1 MNDFAN
7 GAGYDLARGK
17 VDEYR
22 ARADHY
28 RLVKQV
34 KGDRPSGLER
44 LVVAIGQGLLS
55 IGESFKRPEN
65 RPSLPTV

>member
-1 MNDFAN
+1 MNEFSTES
-7 GAGYDLARGK
+7 GYKMAKGK

-28 RLVKQV
+28 RLVKEV
-34 KGDRPSGLER
+34 KGERPSGLER
-44 LVVAIGQGLLS
+44 LAVAIGQGLLS

-65 RPSLPTV
+65 RPSLPTT